1 MGHRGRRER
10 GTATIWV
17 LGMTTALLATAGLVL
32 DGGNALNERMA
43 LADDVEQAARAGALE
58 IDEVHL
64 RATDEVVIDQAAASA
79 RSRQFLADRGY
90 RTGTVVVVG
99 ETIRVEARET
109 VTTHLLS
116 LVGVDQF
123 EIRASA
129 TATAVTR

>member
-10 GTATIWV
+10 GSATIWV

-58 IDEVHL
+58 IDEDHL
-64 RATDEVVIDQAAASA
+64 RATDEVVIDEAAASG